1 MKYECTK
8 LNLYGVMVLYAPEL
22 CRDEGITV
30 AATDGD
36 RIFVTDSFFT
46 FSEDVQKF
54 ILYHELGHQA
64 LGHTEFGFFKSMLVY
79 LEKRL
84 KGYSKRELEA
94 DAWAINKLGGRLA
107 EKALLETREYI
118 YRKYGRNIDL
128 TELNKRIE
136 QARNLY

>member
-1 MKYECTK
+1 
-8 LNLYGVMVLYAPEL
+8 
-22 CRDEGITV
+22 
-30 AATDGD
+30 
-36 RIFVTDSFFT
+36 
-46 FSEDVQKF
+46 
-54 ILYHELGHQA
+54 
-64 LGHTEFGFFKSMLVY
+64 MLVY

-94 DAWAINKLGGRLA
+94 DAWAIKKLGGKLA